1 MVLVSAVL
9 FTLSQRP
16 SPPGSRSDEGAAGE
30 LELIHLPASA
40 LIGEKWF
47 FAVFDGCT
55 DTACFCEVEGSL
67 TQNSRE

>member
-9 FTLSQRP
+9 FTLLQRP

-55 DTACFCEVEGSL
+55 DTSCDCEVKGGPI
-67 TQNSRE
+67 QNCPE